1 MNEKRKGILGATV
14 LVLLVGLLGS
24 GTVLPSLA
32 QDGPPPIAVEVLTE
46 RAELTDD
53 VRAQFNIKL
62 DGCATEVLNL
72 KDPSRTVVAKITVR
86 PGAQFPWDTHPG
98 LVLGNVA
105 QGQLVYVSV
114 SDGVERPYAAGSV
127 FGAALLARPAPLP

>member
-1 MNEKRKGILGATV
+1 MNKKRKGILGATV
-14 LVLLVGLLGS
+14 LVLLVGRLGA

-62 DGCATEVLNL
+62 DGC
-72 KDPSRTVVAKITVR
+72 
-86 PGAQFPWDTHPG
+86 
-98 LVLGNVA
+98 
-105 QGQLVYVSV
+105 
-114 SDGVERPYAAGSV
+114 
-127 FGAALLARPAPLP
+127 GAALLARAASLP